1 MSAVQNVTDINICI
15 SGHKYKL
22 MNMHFK
28 NQNASCLEKE
38 YAEAN
43 RIMCDTGGILKVSFQ
58 HIPN

>member
-1 MSAVQNVTDINICI
+1 MSTVQNVTDIYI
-15 SGHKYKL
+15 HKYKL

-43 RIMCDTGGILKVSFQ
+43 RIMSDT
-58 HIPN
+58 